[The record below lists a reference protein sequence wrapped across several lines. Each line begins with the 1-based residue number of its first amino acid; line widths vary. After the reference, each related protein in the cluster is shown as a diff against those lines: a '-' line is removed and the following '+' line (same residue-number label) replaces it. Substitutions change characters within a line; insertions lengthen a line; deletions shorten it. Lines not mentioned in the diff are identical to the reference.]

1 MSTKDRDQKEAA
13 LQFCLSRDWFPQ
25 VEVDVYPS
33 RQVSIRASAQTD
45 IDVFALIPASFGG
58 FSRHVFDCKTKAK
71 ESPINRVFWM
81 HGLMKQLGAQTGTCI
96 LKKETIEIDH
106 RLTAFDLG
114 ISLVGE
120 SEFPEW
126 SAGLG
131 GAKTPTA
138 EYYSYAEKFDYWE
151 DLLTA
156 DRRNPNLANAVLFIR
171 SGFWQVKDEAE
182 AARKCI
188 FLLKSIRGEID
199 PNKPEQVA
207 LTVYL
212 AALFSTAVASLA
224 HRLFSIFVLPKSQ
237 AVYEEALRVSLYG
250 GRDAYEQ
257 RSALYRLLVQ
267 ARGHEDPEA
276 LGVPGW
282 ETFSKIVRQMMEGPI
297 EATYSAHILQETS
310 FAILGSHTKVSS
322 TRSRRIATTRRRSA
336 QYSLNLSSYLFR
348 ATKLPA
354 EIEDSVSALLLD
366 LISTSVLTE

>member
-1 MSTKDRDQKEAA
+1 MSIKDRDQKEAA

-33 RQVSIRASAQTD
+33 RQVSRRASAQTD

-58 FSRHVFDCKTKAK
+58 YSRHVFDCKTKAK

-81 HGLMKQLGAQTGTCI
+81 HGLMKQLAAQTGTCI

-120 SEFPEW
+120 SELPEW
-126 SAGLG
+126 SVGLG
-131 GAKTPTA
+131 GAKATSS
-138 EYYSYAEKFDYWE
+138 EFFSYAEKFDYWE
-151 DLLTA
+151 DLLTS
-156 DRRNPNLANAVLFIR
+156 DRRNPNLSNAVLFLR

-199 PNKPEQVA
+199 PGKPEQVA

-212 AALFSTAVASLA
+212 AALFSTAAAGLA
-224 HRLFSIFVLPKSQ
+224 HRLFSMFVLPKDQS
-237 AVYEEALRVSLYG
+237 VYEESLRVSLYG

-257 RSALYRLLVQ
+257 RSALYRLLVK

-282 ETFSKIVRQMMEGPI
+282 EHFSKIIRQMMEAPI
-297 EATYSAHILQETS
+297 EATYSAHILQEAS
-310 FAILGSHTKVSS
+310 FAILGSHNKISSPRARKIASTKK
-322 TRSRRIATTRRRSA
+322 RSA
-336 QYSLNLSSYLFR
+336 QYALNLSSYLFR
-348 ATKLPA
+348 ATKLPS
-354 EIEDSVSALLLD
+354 EIETAVSDLLLD
-366 LISTSVLTE
+366 LIASSID

>member
-1 MSTKDRDQKEAA
+1 MSIKDRDQKEAA

-25 VEVDVYPS
+25 VELDIYPA
-33 RQVSIRASAQTD
+33 RQVSKRASAQTD
-45 IDVFALIPASFGG
+45 VDVFALIPASFGG
-58 FSRHVFDCKTKAK
+58 YSRHAFDCKTKAK

-81 HGLMKQLGAQTGTCI
+81 HGLMKQLGAQTGTCV
-96 LKKETIEIDH
+96 LKKESIEIDH

-120 SEFPEW
+120 SEFSEW

-131 GAKTPTA
+131 GAKTA
-138 EYYSYAEKFDYWE
+138 SSDFFSYAEKFDYWE
-151 DLLTA
+151 DLLNA
-156 DRRNPNLANAVLFIR
+156 ERRNPKLANAVIFLR
-171 SGFWQVKDEAE
+171 SKFWQVKDPAE

-199 PNKPEQVA
+199 PSKPEQIA

-212 AALFSTAVASLA
+212 AALFSTASAELA
-224 HRLFSIFVLPKSQ
+224 HRLFSMFVLPKDQ
-237 AVYEEALRVSLYG
+237 NIYEEALRVSLYG

-282 ETFSKIVRQMMEGPI
+282 EHFSKIIRQMMDSPI

-310 FAILGSHTKVSS
+310 FAILGSHFEVSS
-322 TRSRRIATTRRRSA
+322 PRAKKIATSKRRSA
-336 QYSLNLSSYLFR
+336 QYALNLSSYLFK
-348 ATKLPA
+348 ATRLPA
-354 EIEDSVSALLLD
+354 EIETVVSALLLK
-366 LISTSVLTE
+366 LISSSID